1 MTPTVRSIDGVEAYR
16 LPNRSV
22 REVFSARTG
31 LAASCSF
38 RTVDIEPQDAS
49 SPRVPHVHEAMEEI
63 IVVARGSG
71 ALWVEGTWSRVGEGD
86 AWIVPAGARHATVNP
101 GPAVLRLYCF
111 FSSATPEADYRE
123 LLDRPLDDWREA
135 LDRLG

>member
-1 MTPTVRSIDGVEAYR
+1 MKASVRTIDEVEAYR

-31 LAASCSF
+31 SAASCSF
-38 RTVDIEPQDAS
+38 RTVDVEPQDDA
-49 SPRVPHVHEAMEEI
+49 SPRVPHVHDTMEEV
-63 IVVARGSG
+63 IVVARGRG
-71 ALWVEGTWSRVGEGD
+71 ALWVEGRWTRVGEGD

-101 GPAVLRLYCF
+101 GPEVLRLYCF

-123 LLDRPLDDWREA
+123 LPDRPLDDWRDA
-135 LDRLG
+135 LRDVG